1 MIKPHFLVIG
11 AYKSGTTALHHYL
24 RVHPEIFIP
33 ERKEPN
39 YYAFADQTR
48 PFNHPAASGSIRTQA
63 EYESLFAQARQ
74 GQVLGEVSPAYMA
87 ASGACARIY
96 EDAPDV
102 RLIAILRN
110 PIERAYSDF
119 LMYKRDGLEHE
130 EQFIDALKDQ
140 DRRDSSL
147 DPTSHYISTGFYFEQ
162 LRPYFETFDREK
174 IHILLHEEFVSE
186 RDHALMEIFRF
197 LGIDHSVEIPDQSA
211 SNVSGVPTTLSLRA
225 AYAVRNQVRDRLR
238 KFVPEDLKRK
248 MNSSLER
255 RLTKEPLSPDAR
267 SWLTDIYRSDIENLG
282 ALVNLD
288 LSSWLRT

>member
-24 RVHPEIFIP
+24 RAHPEVFIP

-39 YYAFADQTR
+39 YYAFADQTA

-63 EYESLFAQARQ
+63 EYESLFGQARP
-74 GQVLGEVSPAYMA
+74 GQKLGEVSPAYM
-87 ASGACARIY
+87 SVPGAFARIHA
-96 EDAPDV
+96 DAPDV

-110 PIERAYSDF
+110 PIERAYSDY

-130 EQFIDALKDQ
+130 EHFINALKDQ

-174 IHILLHEEFVSE
+174 IHILLHEEFVFE

-197 LGIDHSVEIPDQSA
+197 LGVDPSVEIPNQSA

-238 KFVPEDLKRK
+238 RFVPEDLKRK

-267 SWLTDIYRSDIENLG
+267 SWLIDIYRSDIENLG